1 MEVPEQPRVV
11 AGRYTL
17 ESLIGEGGMASV
29 WRARDQTLERPVA
42 VKLLY
47 ARDERDKQRLVH
59 QFLREARIAAS
70 VHHRNVINIVDFG
83 STEGQQAFMVME
95 LLEGETL
102 GGRLHREPSLPL
114 SEVLQIAVLTL
125 RGLTAVHEAGI
136 IHRDL
141 KPDNVFLARDRSGG
155 VYPKILDFGIS
166 RSVEPRSGRRSA
178 LTTRE
183 GMIVGT
189 PEYMSPE
196 QARGVREIDRRSDIY
211 SMGAI
216 LYEALT
222 GRLAFANENVGDL
235 IIQIVTGALKPAH
248 EVNPE
253 VPRAISDVVSKAM
266 SRLPADRYN
275 DAGEMQQALLQAAE
289 ALGPLAPSLSD
300 MPPVLSLSHSG
311 ELRVERPRTLEFPRN
326 EPDTRRIDPPT
337 GSGAHTAAD
346 TPLSSGAAPLVSGA
360 HAVGS
365 VGLNSGIPAVLPR
378 PPRIPD
384 EALRRAT
391 PPLAFWATVV
401 VGGVAALVAGFMLL
415 RPGGA
420 APTDVNPLPSEA
432 TAAISV
438 PEPPTTI
445 SVELR
450 GLPPA
455 AMISVDGA
463 PAVGPTL
470 ELPRDGRNRVIRVTA
485 ADKAPWQAV
494 HHASAS
500 ASYDVFMVDSDPPPP
515 ARAAAT
521 TTRTTGGRAKA
532 HKRPP
537 SALRRLDF

>member
-1 MEVPEQPRVV
+1 VEVPEQPRVV
-11 AGRYTL
+11 AGRYAL

-83 STEGQQAFMVME
+83 STEGQQPFMVME

-102 GGRLHREPSLPL
+102 GARLHREPPLPL
-114 SEVLQIAVLTL
+114 AEALQIAVLTL

-141 KPDNVFLARDRSGG
+141 KPDNVFLARDRKGA
-155 VYPKILDFGIS
+155 VFPKILDFGIS

-196 QARGVREIDRRSDIY
+196 QARGVREIDRRSDVY

-235 IIQIVTGALKPAH
+235 IIQIVTGALKPVH
-248 EVNPE
+248 EVNPG
-253 VPRAISDVVSKAM
+253 VPRPISDVVSKAM
-266 SRLPADRYN
+266 ARTPADRFQ
-275 DAGEMQQALLQAAE
+275 DAAAMQEALLHAGQV

-300 MPPVLSLSHSG
+300 MPPVLNLSHSG
-311 ELRVERPRTLEFPRN
+311 EVRVERPRTLEFPMDA
-326 EPDTRRIDPPT
+326 ETPSVAPT
-337 GSGAHTAAD
+337 AVPAVSA
-346 TPLSSGAAPLVSGA
+346 PVPVNSAAPA
-360 HAVGS
+360 A
-365 VGLNSGIPAVLPR
+365 LPR
-378 PPRIPD
+378 PPRVPD
-384 EALRRAT
+384 EALRRPGISRSA
-391 PPLAFWATVV
+391 W
-401 VGGVAALVAGFMLL
+401 AALAI
-415 RPGGA
+415 A
-420 APTDVNPLPSEA
+420 AA
-432 TAAISV
+432 TAAAALIVMLRPSDAWQNV
-438 PEPPTTI
+438 DARSLPRGVTAALPAAPAPPQDI
-445 SVELR
+445 AIEVELR
-450 GLPPA
+450 GLPQGA
-455 AMISVDGA
+455 EISVDGA

-470 ELPRDGRNRVIRVTA
+470 ELARDGRNRVIRVSA
-485 ADKAPWQAV
+485 PGKAPWQAV

-500 ASYDVFMVDSDPPPP
+500 ASYDVFMVDSEPEP
-515 ARAAAT
+515 RAKST
-521 TTRTTGGRAKA
+521 PTRSSTASRTKA

>member
-11 AGRYTL
+11 AGRYAL
-17 ESLIGEGGMASV
+17 QSLIGEGGMASV

-47 ARDERDKQRLVH
+47 ARDERDKQRLVQ

-70 VHHRNVINIVDFG
+70 VHHRNVISIVDFG
-83 STEGQQAFMVME
+83 STDGQQPFMVME

-102 GGRLHREPSLPL
+102 GARLHRDPPLPL
-114 SEVLQIAVLTL
+114 GEALQIAVLTL
-125 RGLTAVHEAGI
+125 RGLTAVHDAGI

-166 RSVEPRSGRRSA
+166 RSMEPRSGRRSA

-196 QARGVREIDRRSDIY
+196 QARGLREIDRRCDVY

-216 LYEALT
+216 LYQSLT
-222 GRLAFANENVGDL
+222 GRLAFTNENVGDL
-235 IIQIVTGALKPAH
+235 IIQIVTGALKPVH
-248 EVNPE
+248 EVSPG

-266 SRLPADRYN
+266 ARLPADRFR
-275 DAGEMQQALLQAAE
+275 DAAEMQQALMQAAQGT
-289 ALGPLAPSLSD
+289 LGPLAPSLSD
-300 MPPVLSLSHSG
+300 MPPVLNLSHSG
-311 ELRVERPRTLEFPRN
+311 ELRVERPRTLEFPM
-326 EPDTRRIDPPT
+326 EDGEAVASVAPSDSPTRVI
-337 GSGAHTAAD
+337 
-346 TPLSSGAAPLVSGA
+346 TPAPSISAAPVA
-360 HAVGS
+360 
-365 VGLNSGIPAVLPR
+365 LPR

-384 EALRRAT
+384 EALRRHGLGRAT
-391 PPLAFWATVV
+391 WAAIAI
-401 VGGVAALVAGFMLL
+401 AALTTAAALIVML
-415 RPGGA
+415 RSNDAWPPA
-420 APTDVNPLPSEA
+420 DARALPSEV
-432 TAAISV
+432 TAAIAV
-438 PEPPTTI
+438 PPAPKPSAI
-445 SVELR
+445 DVELR
-450 GLPPA
+450 GLPQGSA
-455 AMISVDGA
+455 ISVDGA

-485 ADKAPWQAV
+485 QGKAPWQAV
-494 HHASAS
+494 HHSSAS
-500 ASYDVFMVDSDPPPP
+500 ASYDVFMVDSEPPRARP
-515 ARAAAT
+515 AASA
-521 TTRTTGGRAKA
+521 TRTSTATRAKP